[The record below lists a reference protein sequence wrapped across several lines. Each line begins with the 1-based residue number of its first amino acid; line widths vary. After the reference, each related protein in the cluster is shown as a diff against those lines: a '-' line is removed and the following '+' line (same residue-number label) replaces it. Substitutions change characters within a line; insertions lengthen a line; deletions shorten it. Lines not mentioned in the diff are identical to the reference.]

1 MKKVQVRELQ
11 EILQDHINLHKNI
24 RTQNVNKA
32 IEKGDLEKPIFK
44 KFLRLTDMRIS
55 KAENLLPK
63 YFNQPQPHS
72 YPLLFDPSSLE

>member
-44 KFLRLTDMRIS
+44 KFLRLTDMRIRR
-55 KAENLLPK
+55 PK
-63 YFNQPQPHS
+63 IF
-72 YPLLFDPSSLE
+72 